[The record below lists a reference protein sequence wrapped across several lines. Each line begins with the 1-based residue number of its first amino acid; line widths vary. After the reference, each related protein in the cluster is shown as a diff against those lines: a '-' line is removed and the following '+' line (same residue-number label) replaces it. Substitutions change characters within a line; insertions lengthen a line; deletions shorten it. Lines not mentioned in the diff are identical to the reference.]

1 MPTPNEHGPN
11 DHGPDEAGPKDHGH
25 HVFERPDRDKAAPE
39 KVDASL
45 GYEAS
50 DVGVTGIVVFV
61 VALFIFVA
69 VCGVLCYG
77 IGKVINALMNKEDG
91 PNSKWTKTVDV
102 RQLGNLPS
110 SPELQDKIAEIT
122 QTFPT
127 PRVQNDDGNQ
137 DVADLHAR
145 EDLLLSNYTWVDES
159 KGTVRIPIDRAMELI
174 AQRGLPVAQPAQT
187 QAAQTQLPKTQLMT
201 GDSTP
206 TVPVPLTNGFARTA
220 FEQEQ
225 AAQEATVKAEEATK

>member
-1 MPTPNEHGPN
+1 MSTHEQHGHNEHGP
-11 DHGPDEAGPKDHGH
+11 DENGPKVHGH

-39 KVDASL
+39 KVDSSL

-77 IGKVINALMNKEDG
+77 IGKVINARMNKEDG
-91 PNSKWTKTVDV
+91 PNSKWTQTVDV

-110 SPELQDKIAEIT
+110 SPELQNKIAEIT

-127 PRVQNDDGNQ
+127 PRVQEDDGNQ

-159 KGTVRIPIDRAMELI
+159 KGTVRIPIERAMELI

-187 QAAQTQLPKTQLMT
+187 QAAQTQPPKTQLMT

-206 TVPVPLTNGFARTA
+206 TVPMPLTNGFARTA
-220 FEQEQ
+220 FEQEE
-225 AAQEATVKAEEATK
+225 AAQEAEKQGGANKE